1 MTEKLTPKPPIR
13 REAPSETK
21 RGLSAVLTSR
31 EDRNKIKRPAWRA
44 IAFFGVTL
52 TVALIG
58 YFKYES
64 SENQSF
70 RAEILSKQRAVE
82 STLGAK
88 WYPVRDQ
95 VEAWTLE
102 LATSPVDDFVAKD
115 QLNGFKF
122 QELPGLYLRVGV
134 DQAKDQASLRAAVS
148 GSFKDGFTACLMRTP
163 AESDT
168 AGKFC
173 TISRECASGE
183 ICNDQQH
190 CAKPSQPFNLRLA
203 YRALFVLEPAW
214 VRDVEQADSDLVLR
228 GFNLA
233 LDDANYTEF
242 PIAAEIL
249 TKAKFFLVVVDD
261 RPIEHATPA
270 AGDEPSAADV
280 DFAAGKAY
288 PSRIGLFRL
297 EDKKPLLKFTRVPS
311 FELKG
316 GAPVTDAKVLASRNR
331 QAQSCALALEV
342 RKLIGDLESK

>member
-21 RGLSAVLTSR
+21 RGLSAVLTAR
-31 EDRNKIKRPAWRA
+31 EERNKIKRPAWRGV
-44 IAFFGVTL
+44 AFFGVTL
-52 TVALIG
+52 TVAMIA
-58 YFKYES
+58 YFKWES
-64 SENQSF
+64 SANQSF

-82 STLGAK
+82 QTLGAK
-88 WYPVRDQ
+88 WYPVRDD

-102 LATSPVDDFVAKD
+102 LAKSPVDDFVAKEE
-115 QLNGFKF
+115 LKGFRF
-122 QELPGLYLRVGV
+122 QELPGLYLRVGA
-134 DQAKDQASLRAAVS
+134 DQAKDQPTLREAVS

-183 ICNDQQH
+183 ICNDLQH
-190 CAKPSQPFNLRLA
+190 CAKPSSPFNLRLA

-214 VRDVEQADSDLVLR
+214 VRDVEQADSELVLR
-228 GFNLA
+228 GFNLS

-261 RPIEHATPA
+261 RPAEHATPA
-270 AGDEPSAADV
+270 TGEEPSPADV

-297 EDKKPLLKFTRVPS
+297 EDKKPLLKITRTPS
-311 FELKG
+311 FDLKG
-316 GAPVTDAKVLASRNR
+316 GAPVTDVKVLASRNR

-342 RKLIGDLESK
+342 RKMIGDLEAK